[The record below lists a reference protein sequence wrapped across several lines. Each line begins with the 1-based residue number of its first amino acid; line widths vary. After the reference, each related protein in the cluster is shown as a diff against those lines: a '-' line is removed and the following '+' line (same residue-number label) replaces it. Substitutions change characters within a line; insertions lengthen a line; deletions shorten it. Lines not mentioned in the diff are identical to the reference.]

1 MSLCCSTQ
9 GDMKVSLNT
18 QYSLLNTI
26 FQMKKFFLIY
36 LSCFF
41 VTIASAQS
49 VKIDSSYN
57 NSYYQQR
64 MELFANLPSPK
75 KSIVFLGNSITE
87 RGMWNELIPGKVIM
101 NRGIGGDN
109 TFGVLARLD
118 PIVKTKPQKV
128 FLLIGINDLGRGLP
142 VEVIAANYKKIIQK
156 VITGSP
162 KTTLYIQSVLPMN
175 DDILKAAYLKNKM
188 ALIVQLNQEIIKLA
202 AAYKLTYINLHEI
215 FDNGKGQ
222 LKAELT
228 IDGIHLNPAAYVL
241 WVDYLEKKKCL

>member
-1 MSLCCSTQ
+1 
-9 GDMKVSLNT
+9 MKISLNT
-18 QYSLLNTI
+18 PNSVLNTI
-26 FQMKKFFLIY
+26 SKYAILNAIIF
-36 LSCFF
+36 CFF
-41 VTIASAQS
+41 ISYADAQT

-57 NSYYQQR
+57 NSYYAQR

-87 RGMWNELIPGKVIM
+87 RGMWHELIPGKVIM

-109 TFGVLARLD
+109 TFGVLARLNG
-118 PIVKTKPQKV
+118 IVKTNPKKV

-142 VEVIAANYKKIIQK
+142 VEVIAANYKKIIQRI
-156 VITGSP
+156 VTGSP
-162 KTTLYIQSVLPMN
+162 KTTLYVQSVLPMN
-175 DDILKAAYLKNKM
+175 DDILKAEYLKNKM
-188 ALIVQLNQEIIKLA
+188 ALIVQLNKELAKLA
-202 AAYKLTYINLHEI
+202 AEYKLTYINLHEI

-241 WVDYLEKKKCL
+241 WIDYLKKKKYL